1 MNTANLQLEGLY
13 AAVAA
18 LMSTLRDKG
27 VISSEEIDRCLRE
40 AEDTMTSGKPRDLSP
55 ANIEAIRFPFRYLR
69 AANNAG
75 GCPRSFSAIAAEI
88 GMTKDFSG
96 PVS

>member
-27 VISSEEIDRCLRE
+27 VISTEEIDRCLRE
-40 AEDTMTSGKPRDLSP
+40 AEDTMTSKPRDLSP

-75 GCPRSFSAIAAEI
+75 GCPRSFAAIATEI
-88 GMTKDFSG
+88 GMTKDLSR
-96 PVS
+96 PVG